1 MPIDSS
7 SLVVSEVELIRRAQ
21 EGDAEAFGFL
31 FEKHKA
37 RVYALCLRMTRNT
50 AEAEDLT
57 QDAFLHVFRKLA
69 AFRADSALSTWLY
82 RVTVNTVL
90 MHFRKKSLCVV
101 SAEKTNDEGTA
112 VPREFPMTDFRLAGC
127 VDRMA
132 LNRALA
138 ELPNGYRK
146 IFLLHEIA
154 GYEHRE
160 IARFLGCSVGNSKSQ
175 LHTARQRIRELLVPS
190 GSCKRLGVP
199 GIGWSPG
206 RNLPGRGRRRAWS
219 RFLNFLA
226 DWIPGSGVGPMLPKG
241 SSGFSYMTAP
251 MESKSARR
259 IQLRVLLGFGSL
271 RQNGGEAQKEA
282 IVKIEKTEQDE

>member
-1 MPIDSS
+1 MAIDSPPA
-7 SLVVSEVELIRRAQ
+7 VISEASLIRRAQ
-21 EGDAEAFGFL
+21 DGDAEAFGLL

-90 MHFRKKSLCVV
+90 MHFRKKTLCVV
-101 SAEKTNDEGTA
+101 SVEKTNNEGNPA
-112 VPREFPMTDFRLAGC
+112 PREFPMTDFRLTGC

-146 IFLLHEIA
+146 IFLLHEVA

-160 IARFLGCSVGNSKSQ
+160 IAQFLGCSVGNSKSQ
-175 LHTARQRIRELLVPS
+175 LHKARQRIRELLVASVPS
-190 GSCKRLGVP
+190 QAT
-199 GIGWSPG
+199 
-206 RNLPGRGRRRAWS
+206 RRPHHRIELKGQAVRAWKP
-219 RFLNFLA
+219 A
-226 DWIPGSGVGPMLPKG
+226 TVVELP
-241 SSGFSYMTAP
+241 
-251 MESKSARR
+251 
-259 IQLRVLLGFGSL
+259 QLSDQL
-271 RQNGGEAQKEA
+271 NGGQRWANA
-282 IVKIEKTEQDE
+282 A

>member
-1 MPIDSS
+1 VPIDSPPI
-7 SLVVSEVELIRRAQ
+7 VISETSLIRRAQ
-21 EGDAEAFGFL
+21 EGDAEAFGLL

-90 MHFRKKSLCVV
+90 MHFRKKTLSVV
-101 SAEKTNDEGTA
+101 SVEKTNSEGNP
-112 VPREFPMTDFRLAGC
+112 VPREFPMTDFRLTGC

-146 IFLLHEIA
+146 IFLLHEVA

-160 IARFLGCSVGNSKSQ
+160 IAKVLGCSVGNSKSQ
-175 LHTARQRIRELLVPS
+175 LHKARQRIRKLLAPS
-190 GSCKRLGVP
+190 MLSDAT
-199 GIGWSPG
+199 
-206 RNLPGRGRRRAWS
+206 RRARNQVELKAQTVRPWKPS
-219 RFLNFLA
+219 SVVKFPQLPEQL
-226 DWIPGSGVGPMLPKG
+226 SGGGKRG
-241 SSGFSYMTAP
+241 WATA
-251 MESKSARR
+251 A
-259 IQLRVLLGFGSL
+259 
-271 RQNGGEAQKEA
+271 
-282 IVKIEKTEQDE
+282 

>member
-1 MPIDSS
+1 VPIF
-7 SLVVSEVELIRRAQ
+7 LPLPVVPEAEIIRRAQ
-21 EGDAEAFGFL
+21 QGDSEAFGLL
-31 FEKHKA
+31 FEKHKM

-57 QDAFLHVFRKLA
+57 QEAFLHVFRKLA

-90 MHFRKKSLCVV
+90 MYFRKKSLCVV
-101 SAEKTNDEGTA
+101 SVDQPSQDDYPM
-112 VPREFPMTDFRLAGC
+112 PREFPTTDRRLTSC

-160 IARFLGCSVGNSKSQ
+160 IAKFLGCSVGNSKSQ
-175 LHTARQRIRELLVPS
+175 LHKARERIRELLTRSVP
-190 GSCKRLGVP
+190 LQAV
-199 GIGWSPG
+199 
-206 RNLPGRGRRRAWS
+206 RRVR
-219 RFLNFLA
+219 
-226 DWIPGSGVGPMLPKG
+226 
-241 SSGFSYMTAP
+241 
-251 MESKSARR
+251 E
-259 IQLRVLLGFGSL
+259 
-271 RQNGGEAQKEA
+271 
-282 IVKIEKTEQDE
+282 KIELRPRVARQRHRSSVIDLGRLTPLPLDSVNPGPQRWANAA

>member
-1 MPIDSS
+1 MPIP
-7 SLVVSEVELIRRAQ
+7 LPLPVVPEAEIIRRAQ
-21 EGDAEAFGFL
+21 KGDAEAFGLL
-31 FEKHKA
+31 FEKHKT

-57 QDAFLHVFRKLA
+57 QYAFLHVFRKLA

-90 MHFRKKSLCVV
+90 MYFRKKSLALV
-101 SAEKTNDEGTA
+101 SVDQPGNDDNPM
-112 VPREFPMTDFRLAGC
+112 PREFPTTDRRLTSC

-160 IARFLGCSVGNSKSQ
+160 IAKFLGCSVGNSKSQ
-175 LHTARQRIRELLVPS
+175 LHKARQRIRELLTPS
-190 GSCKRLGVP
+190 ATLQAARSVRDK
-199 GIGWSPG
+199 I
-206 RNLPGRGRRRAWS
+206 
-219 RFLNFLA
+219 
-226 DWIPGSGVGPMLPKG
+226 
-241 SSGFSYMTAP
+241 GFSP
-251 MESKSARR
+251 RSARQWNR
-259 IQLRVLLGFGSL
+259 SNVIDLGRL
-271 RQNGGEAQKEA
+271 TPRPPHPVNP
-282 IVKIEKTEQDE
+282 EQRRWANAA

>member
-160 IARFLGCSVGNSKSQ
+160 IAKFLGCSVGNSKSQ
-175 LHTARQRIRELLVPS
+175 LHKARQRIRELLVPS
-190 GSCKRLGVP
+190 GIVQATRGT
-199 GIGWSPG
+199 
-206 RNLPGRGRRRAWS
+206 RNWVEPKPQPARTWTPSRVVKIPQLPGR
-219 RFLNFLA
+219 L
-226 DWIPGSGVGPMLPKG
+226 DSGQR
-241 SSGFSYMTAP
+241 SWAN
-251 MESKSARR
+251 A
-259 IQLRVLLGFGSL
+259 
-271 RQNGGEAQKEA
+271 A
-282 IVKIEKTEQDE
+282 

>member
-1 MPIDSS
+1 MPIDSPPI
-7 SLVVSEVELIRRAQ
+7 VVSEANLIRRAQ
-21 EGDAEAFGFL
+21 GGDAEAFGLL
-31 FEKHKA
+31 FERHKA

-57 QDAFLHVFRKLA
+57 QEAFLHVFRKLA

-90 MHFRKKSLCVV
+90 MHFRKKTLSVV
-101 SAEKTNDEGTA
+101 SVEKTNDEGNR
-112 VPREFPMTDFRLAGC
+112 VPREFPMTDFRLTGC

-160 IARFLGCSVGNSKSQ
+160 IAKFLGCSVGNSKSQ
-175 LHTARQRIRELLVPS
+175 LHKARQRIRELLVPVTPA
-190 GSCKRLGVP
+190 L
-199 GIGWSPG
+199 
-206 RNLPGRGRRRAWS
+206 
-219 RFLNFLA
+219 
-226 DWIPGSGVGPMLPKG
+226 
-241 SSGFSYMTAP
+241 
-251 MESKSARR
+251 SARR
-259 IQLRVLLGFGSL
+259 VRNRIELKPHTVRPWKASSVAELPQLPEQL
-271 RQNGGEAQKEA
+271 NGGQRGWAHA
-282 IVKIEKTEQDE
+282 A